1 MVIAVNFDGT
11 IVENA
16 YPKIGRELPHAV
28 DVLSS
33 LAREGHRIILWTA
46 RTGRPL
52 EDALLWC
59 RLNGIVLY
67 AVNSNTA
74 NLPLRSGVEALPAGR
89 QPGILEKSP
98 KITADI
104 FIDGNNVGGL
114 PSWPEIHEL
123 ISGKAQRRQA
133 LLRRRSKRSM

>member
-16 YPKIGRELPHAV
+16 YPKIGREMPHAA
-28 DVLSS
+28 DVLGS
-33 LAREGHRIILWTA
+33 LVREGHRIILWTA

-74 NLPLRSGVEALPAGR
+74 NLPLRSGVETLPAGR
-89 QPGILEKSP
+89 QLSVLEKSP

-123 ISGKAQRRQA
+123 ISAKAQRRQT
-133 LLRRRSKRSM
+133 LLRRRSK

>member
-1 MVIAVNFDGT
+1 MIMVIAVNFDGT

-16 YPKIGRELPHAV
+16 YPGMGREKPHAV
-28 DVLSS
+28 EVLCS
-33 LAREGHRIILWTA
+33 LVREGHRIILWTS
-46 RTGRPL
+46 RTGRAL

-74 NLPLRSGVEALPAGR
+74 NLPLHSGVEALPAGR
-89 QPGILEKSP
+89 QLSILEKSP

-114 PSWPEIHEL
+114 PSWPEIHKL
-123 ISGKAQRRQA
+123 ISGEMYRRQS
-133 LLRRRSKRSM
+133 LLHRWRK